1 MATNKPS
8 ELDLA
13 MQVFPMPAT
22 ATRGSASPI
31 ENTNTDVDTG
41 I

>member
-1 MATNKPS
+1 MATNNPS

-13 MQVFPMPAT
+13 VQVFSMPTT

-31 ENTNTDVDTG
+31 ENTTTDVDTG